1 MNAPHTINFDYNL
14 IKIMNE
20 VIVSGNISKAAENLS
35 LTPSAISLSINKLRR
50 NLGEDLFYRTATGL
64 KPTATAL
71 DIHDSFVNA
80 ITIIEDVLQSTKTE
94 GPSCPILRVM
104 CPDVLEDY
112 YFNRMYK
119 NDSGKTVKVEFLST
133 TNING
138 DEMVKNLLQ
147 ANIDVV
153 ISHHALQHEKITS
166 VKMDAMDNFVILCG
180 DKSLLSNQKE
190 LALLHYYAL
199 PHAVYNDGI
208 YTDFTNLLGTSLT
221 IDAPYAGLVKVI
233 YRSSSINGIISALE
247 RSDMLTVLPRIL
259 ADYFIRERNCKLKC
273 FDLPKEISIKQ
284 SPVYMHYLSNSS
296 KRRYVHMILSQ
307 LKTVE
312 AV

>member
-1 MNAPHTINFDYNL
+1 MNEPSAINFDYNL

-50 NLGEDLFYRTATGL
+50 HLGEDLFYRTATGL

-119 NDSGKTVKVEFLST
+119 NDSGKAVKVEFSST
-133 TNING
+133 NNIKS
-138 DEMVKNLLQ
+138 DEMVKSLLH

-153 ISHHALQHEKITS
+153 ISHHVLQHEKITS

-180 DKSLLSNQKE
+180 ANSLLSNQKE

-199 PHAVYNDGI
+199 PHAVYNDGV
-208 YTDFTNLLGTSLT
+208 YTDFTNLLGTSLA

-247 RSDMLTVLPRIL
+247 RSDMLTVLPRML
-259 ADYFIRERNCKLKC
+259 ADYFIRERNCKLKY

-296 KRRYVHMILSQ
+296 KRRYVHMVLSQ
-307 LKTVE
+307 LKAVE
-312 AV
+312 PV

>member
-50 NLGEDLFYRTATGL
+50 HLGADLFYRTATGL

-119 NDSGKTVKVEFLST
+119 NDSGKAVKVEFSST
-133 TNING
+133 TNIKD
-138 DEMVKNLLQ
+138 DEMVKSLLH

-153 ISHHALQHEKITS
+153 ISHHVLQHEKITS

-180 DKSLLSNQKE
+180 ASSLLSNQKE

-296 KRRYVHMILSQ
+296 KRRYVHMVLSQ
-307 LKTVE
+307 LKAVE
-312 AV
+312 PV

>member
-1 MNAPHTINFDYNL
+1 MNEPSAINFDYNL

-50 NLGEDLFYRTATGL
+50 HLGEDLFYRTATGL

-94 GPSCPILRVM
+94 GPSRPILRVM

-119 NDSGKTVKVEFLST
+119 NDSGKAVKVEFSST
-133 TNING
+133 NNIKS
-138 DEMVKNLLQ
+138 DEMVKSLLH

-153 ISHHALQHEKITS
+153 ISHHVLQHEKITS

-180 DKSLLSNQKE
+180 ANSLLSNQKE

-199 PHAVYNDGI
+199 PHAVYNDGV

-247 RSDMLTVLPRIL
+247 RSDMLTVLPRML
-259 ADYFIRERNCKLKC
+259 ADYFIRERNCKLKY

-296 KRRYVHMILSQ
+296 KRRYVHMVLSQ
-307 LKTVE
+307 LKAVE
-312 AV
+312 PV

>member
-1 MNAPHTINFDYNL
+1 MNEPNAINFDYNL
-14 IKIMNE
+14 IKIMNA

-50 NLGEDLFYRTATGL
+50 HLGEDLFYRTATGL

-247 RSDMLTVLPRIL
+247 RSDMLTVLPRML
-259 ADYFIRERNCKLKC
+259 ADYFIRERNCKLKY

-296 KRRYVHMILSQ
+296 KRRYVHMVLSQ

-312 AV
+312 SV

>member
-1 MNAPHTINFDYNL
+1 MNEPSAINFDYNL

-50 NLGEDLFYRTATGL
+50 HLGEDLFYRTATGL

-119 NDSGKTVKVEFLST
+119 NDSGKAVKVEFSST
-133 TNING
+133 NNVKS
-138 DEMVKNLLQ
+138 DEMVKSLLH

-166 VKMDAMDNFVILCG
+166 VKMDSMDNYVILCG
-180 DKSLLSNQKE
+180 ANSLLSNQKE

-199 PHAVYNDGI
+199 PHAVYNDGV
-208 YTDFTNLLGTSLT
+208 YNDFTSLLGTSLT

-247 RSDMLTVLPRIL
+247 RSDMLTVLPRML

-273 FDLPKEISIKQ
+273 FDLPKEISIKH

-296 KRRYVHMILSQ
+296 KRRYVHMVLSQ
-307 LKTVE
+307 LKAVE
-312 AV
+312 PV

>member
-20 VIVSGNISKAAENLS
+20 VIVSGNISKVAENLS

-50 NLGEDLFYRTATGL
+50 HLGADLFYRTATGL

-119 NDSGKTVKVEFLST
+119 NDSGKAVKVEFSST
-133 TNING
+133 TNIKD
-138 DEMVKNLLQ
+138 DEMVKSLLH

-153 ISHHALQHEKITS
+153 ISHHVLQHEKITS

-180 DKSLLSNQKE
+180 ASSLLSNQKE

>member
-1 MNAPHTINFDYNL
+1 
-14 IKIMNE
+14 
-20 VIVSGNISKAAENLS
+20 
-35 LTPSAISLSINKLRR
+35 
-50 NLGEDLFYRTATGL
+50 
-64 KPTATAL
+64 
-71 DIHDSFVNA
+71 
-80 ITIIEDVLQSTKTE
+80 
-94 GPSCPILRVM
+94 
-104 CPDVLEDY
+104 
-112 YFNRMYK
+112 
-119 NDSGKTVKVEFLST
+119 
-133 TNING
+133 
-138 DEMVKNLLQ
+138 
-147 ANIDVV
+147 
-153 ISHHALQHEKITS
+153 
-166 VKMDAMDNFVILCG
+166 MDAMDNFVILCG
-180 DKSLLSNQKE
+180 ASSLLSNQKE

>member
-1 MNAPHTINFDYNL
+1 
-14 IKIMNE
+14 MNE
-20 VIVSGNISKAAENLS
+20 VIFSGNISKAAENLS

-50 NLGEDLFYRTATGL
+50 HLGEDLFYRTATGL

-119 NDSGKTVKVEFLST
+119 NDSGKAVKVEFSST
-133 TNING
+133 TNIKG
-138 DEMVKNLLQ
+138 DEMVKSLLH

-153 ISHHALQHEKITS
+153 ISHHVLQHEKITS

-180 DKSLLSNQKE
+180 ASSLLSNQKE

-273 FDLPKEISIKQ
+273 FDLPKEMSIKQ

>member
-50 NLGEDLFYRTATGL
+50 HLGEDLFYRTATGL

-119 NDSGKTVKVEFLST
+119 NDSGKAVKVEFSST
-133 TNING
+133 TNIKG
-138 DEMVKNLLQ
+138 DEMVKSLLH

-153 ISHHALQHEKITS
+153 ISHHVLQHEKITS

-180 DKSLLSNQKE
+180 ASSLLSNQKE

-233 YRSSSINGIISALE
+233 YRSSSINGIISAG
-247 RSDMLTVLPRIL
+247 T
-259 ADYFIRERNCKLKC
+259 
-273 FDLPKEISIKQ
+273 Q
-284 SPVYMHYLSNSS
+284 
-296 KRRYVHMILSQ
+296 
-307 LKTVE
+307 
-312 AV
+312 

>member
-50 NLGEDLFYRTATGL
+50 HLGADLFYRTATGL

-119 NDSGKTVKVEFLST
+119 NDSGKAVKVEFSST
-133 TNING
+133 TNIKD
-138 DEMVKNLLQ
+138 DEMVKSLLH

-153 ISHHALQHEKITS
+153 ISHHVLQHEKITS

-180 DKSLLSNQKE
+180 ASSLLSNQKE

-307 LKTVE
+307 LKTIE

>member
-50 NLGEDLFYRTATGL
+50 HLGADLFYRTATGL

-119 NDSGKTVKVEFLST
+119 NDSGKAVKVEFSST
-133 TNING
+133 TNIKD
-138 DEMVKNLLQ
+138 DEMVKSLLH

-153 ISHHALQHEKITS
+153 ISHHVLQHEKITS

-180 DKSLLSNQKE
+180 ASSLLSNQKE

-221 IDAPYAGLVKVI
+221 SDAPYAGLVKVI

-307 LKTVE
+307 LKTIE

>member
-1 MNAPHTINFDYNL
+1 MNEPSAINFDYNL

-50 NLGEDLFYRTATGL
+50 HLGEDLFYRTATGL

-119 NDSGKTVKVEFLST
+119 NDSGKAVKVEFSST
-133 TNING
+133 NNIKS
-138 DEMVKNLLQ
+138 DEMVKSLLH

-153 ISHHALQHEKITS
+153 ISHHVLQHEKITS

-180 DKSLLSNQKE
+180 ANSLLSNQKE
-190 LALLHYYAL
+190 LALLHYY
-199 PHAVYNDGI
+199 D
-208 YTDFTNLLGTSLT
+208 
-221 IDAPYAGLVKVI
+221 
-233 YRSSSINGIISALE
+233 
-247 RSDMLTVLPRIL
+247 
-259 ADYFIRERNCKLKC
+259 
-273 FDLPKEISIKQ
+273 
-284 SPVYMHYLSNSS
+284 
-296 KRRYVHMILSQ
+296 
-307 LKTVE
+307 
-312 AV
+312 

>member
-50 NLGEDLFYRTATGL
+50 HLGEDLFYRTATGL

-119 NDSGKTVKVEFLST
+119 NDSGKAVKVEFSST
-133 TNING
+133 TNIKG
-138 DEMVKNLLQ
+138 DEMVKSLLH

-153 ISHHALQHEKITS
+153 ISHHVLQHEKITS

-180 DKSLLSNQKE
+180 ASSLLSNQKE

>member
-50 NLGEDLFYRTATGL
+50 HLGEDLFYRTATGL

-119 NDSGKTVKVEFLST
+119 NDSGKAVKVEFSST
-133 TNING
+133 TNIKG
-138 DEMVKNLLQ
+138 DEMVKSLLH

-153 ISHHALQHEKITS
+153 ISHYVLQHEKITS

-180 DKSLLSNQKE
+180 ASSLLSNQKE

>member
-1 MNAPHTINFDYNL
+1 
-14 IKIMNE
+14 
-20 VIVSGNISKAAENLS
+20 
-35 LTPSAISLSINKLRR
+35 
-50 NLGEDLFYRTATGL
+50 
-64 KPTATAL
+64 
-71 DIHDSFVNA
+71 
-80 ITIIEDVLQSTKTE
+80 
-94 GPSCPILRVM
+94 M

-119 NDSGKTVKVEFLST
+119 NDSGKAVKVEFSST
-133 TNING
+133 NNIKS
-138 DEMVKNLLQ
+138 DEMVKSLLH

-153 ISHHALQHEKITS
+153 ISHHVLQHEKITS

-180 DKSLLSNQKE
+180 ANSLLSNQKE

-199 PHAVYNDGI
+199 PHAVYNDGV

-247 RSDMLTVLPRIL
+247 RSDMLTVLPRML
-259 ADYFIRERNCKLKC
+259 ADYFIRERNCKLKY

-296 KRRYVHMILSQ
+296 KRRYVHMVLSQ
-307 LKTVE
+307 LKAVE
-312 AV
+312 PV

>member
-1 MNAPHTINFDYNL
+1 MNEPSAINFDYNL

-50 NLGEDLFYRTATGL
+50 HLGADLFYRTATGL

-119 NDSGKTVKVEFLST
+119 NDSGKAVKVEFSST
-133 TNING
+133 TNIKD
-138 DEMVKNLLQ
+138 DEMVKSLLH

-153 ISHHALQHEKITS
+153 ISHHVLQHEKITS

-180 DKSLLSNQKE
+180 ASSLLSNQKE

-296 KRRYVHMILSQ
+296 KRRYVHMVLSQ
-307 LKTVE
+307 LKAVE
-312 AV
+312 PV

>member
-1 MNAPHTINFDYNL
+1 MNEPSAINFDYNL

-50 NLGEDLFYRTATGL
+50 HLGEDLFYRTATGL

-119 NDSGKTVKVEFLST
+119 NDSGKAVKVEFSST
-133 TNING
+133 NNIKS
-138 DEMVKNLLQ
+138 DEMVKSLLH

-153 ISHHALQHEKITS
+153 ISHHVLQHEKITS

-180 DKSLLSNQKE
+180 ANSLLSNQKE

-199 PHAVYNDGI
+199 PHAVYNDGV

-247 RSDMLTVLPRIL
+247 RSDMLTVLPRML
-259 ADYFIRERNCKLKC
+259 ADYFIRERKCKLKY

-296 KRRYVHMILSQ
+296 KRRYVHMVLSQ
-307 LKTVE
+307 LKAVE
-312 AV
+312 PV

>member
-50 NLGEDLFYRTATGL
+50 HLGADLFYRTATGL

-119 NDSGKTVKVEFLST
+119 NDSGKAVKVEFSST
-133 TNING
+133 TNIKD
-138 DEMVKNLLQ
+138 DEMVKSLLH

-153 ISHHALQHEKITS
+153 ISHHVLQHEKITS

-180 DKSLLSNQKE
+180 ASSLLSNQKE

>member
-1 MNAPHTINFDYNL
+1 MNEPSAINFDYNL

-50 NLGEDLFYRTATGL
+50 HLGEDLFYRTATGL

-119 NDSGKTVKVEFLST
+119 NDSGKAVKVEFSST
-133 TNING
+133 NNIKS
-138 DEMVKNLLQ
+138 DEMVKSLLH

-153 ISHHALQHEKITS
+153 ISHHVLQHEKITS

-180 DKSLLSNQKE
+180 ANSLLSNQKE

-199 PHAVYNDGI
+199 PHAVYNDGV

-221 IDAPYAGLVKVI
+221 IDAPYAGLFKVI

-247 RSDMLTVLPRIL
+247 RSDMLTVLPRML
-259 ADYFIRERNCKLKC
+259 ADYFIRERNCKLKY

-296 KRRYVHMILSQ
+296 KRRYVHMVLSQ
-307 LKTVE
+307 LKAVE
-312 AV
+312 PV

>member
-50 NLGEDLFYRTATGL
+50 HLGEDLFYRTATGL

-119 NDSGKTVKVEFLST
+119 NDSGKAVKVEFSST
-133 TNING
+133 TNIKG
-138 DEMVKNLLQ
+138 DEMVKSLLH

-153 ISHHALQHEKITS
+153 ISHHVLQHEKITS

-180 DKSLLSNQKE
+180 ASSLLSNQKE
-190 LALLHYYAL
+190 LALLHYYVL

-273 FDLPKEISIKQ
+273 FDLPKEMSIKQ

>member
-1 MNAPHTINFDYNL
+1 MNEPSAINFDYNL

-50 NLGEDLFYRTATGL
+50 HLGEDLFYRTATGL

-119 NDSGKTVKVEFLST
+119 NDSGKAVKVEFSST
-133 TNING
+133 NNIKS
-138 DEMVKNLLQ
+138 DEMVKSLLH

-153 ISHHALQHEKITS
+153 ISHHVLQHEKITS

-180 DKSLLSNQKE
+180 ANSLLSNQKE

-199 PHAVYNDGI
+199 PHAVYNDGV

-247 RSDMLTVLPRIL
+247 RSDMLTVLPRML
-259 ADYFIRERNCKLKC
+259 ADYFIRERNCKLKY

-296 KRRYVHMILSQ
+296 KRRYVHMVLSQ
-307 LKTVE
+307 LKAVE
-312 AV
+312 PV

>member
-1 MNAPHTINFDYNL
+1 MNEPSAINFDYNL

-50 NLGEDLFYRTATGL
+50 HLGEDLFYRTATGL

-119 NDSGKTVKVEFLST
+119 NDSGKAVKVEFSST
-133 TNING
+133 NNIKS
-138 DEMVKNLLQ
+138 DEMVKSLLHT
-147 ANIDVV
+147 NIDVV
-153 ISHHALQHEKITS
+153 ISHHVLQHEKITS

-180 DKSLLSNQKE
+180 ANSLLSNQKE

-199 PHAVYNDGI
+199 PHAVYNDGV

-247 RSDMLTVLPRIL
+247 RSDMLTVLPRML
-259 ADYFIRERNCKLKC
+259 ADYFIRERNCKLKY

-296 KRRYVHMILSQ
+296 KRRYVHMVLSQ
-307 LKTVE
+307 LKAVE
-312 AV
+312 PV

>member
-1 MNAPHTINFDYNL
+1 MNEPSAINFDYNL

-50 NLGEDLFYRTATGL
+50 HLGEDLFYRTATGL

-119 NDSGKTVKVEFLST
+119 NDSGKAVKVEFSST
-133 TNING
+133 NNIKS
-138 DEMVKNLLQ
+138 DEMVKSLLH

-153 ISHHALQHEKITS
+153 ISHHVLQHEKITS

-180 DKSLLSNQKE
+180 ANSLLSNQKE

-199 PHAVYNDGI
+199 PHAVYNDGV

-221 IDAPYAGLVKVI
+221 IDAPYAGLVKVN

-247 RSDMLTVLPRIL
+247 RSDMLTVLPRML
-259 ADYFIRERNCKLKC
+259 ADYFIRERNCKLKY

-296 KRRYVHMILSQ
+296 KRRYVHMVLSQ
-307 LKTVE
+307 LKAVE
-312 AV
+312 PV

>member
-50 NLGEDLFYRTATGL
+50 HLGADLFYRTATGL

-119 NDSGKTVKVEFLST
+119 NDSGKAVKVEFSST
-133 TNING
+133 TNIKD
-138 DEMVKNLLQ
+138 DEMVKSLLH

-153 ISHHALQHEKITS
+153 ISHHVLQHEKITS

-180 DKSLLSNQKE
+180 ASSLLSNQKE

-296 KRRYVHMILSQ
+296 KRRYVHIILSQ

>member
-35 LTPSAISLSINKLRR
+35 LAPSAISLSINKLRR
-50 NLGEDLFYRTATGL
+50 HLGEDLFYRTATGL

-119 NDSGKTVKVEFLST
+119 NDSGKAVKVEFSST
-133 TNING
+133 TNIKG
-138 DEMVKNLLQ
+138 DEMVKSLLH

-153 ISHHALQHEKITS
+153 ISHHVLQHEKITS

-180 DKSLLSNQKE
+180 ASSLLSNQKE

>member
-1 MNAPHTINFDYNL
+1 
-14 IKIMNE
+14 MNE

-50 NLGEDLFYRTATGL
+50 HLGADLFYRTATGL

-119 NDSGKTVKVEFLST
+119 NDSGKAVKVEFSST
-133 TNING
+133 TNIKD
-138 DEMVKNLLQ
+138 DEMVKSLLH

-153 ISHHALQHEKITS
+153 ISHHVLQHEKITS

-180 DKSLLSNQKE
+180 ASSLLSNQKE

>member
-50 NLGEDLFYRTATGL
+50 HLGEDLFYRTATGL

-119 NDSGKTVKVEFLST
+119 NDSGKAVKVEFSST
-133 TNING
+133 TNIKG
-138 DEMVKNLLQ
+138 DAMVKSLLH

-153 ISHHALQHEKITS
+153 ISHHVLQHEKITS

-180 DKSLLSNQKE
+180 ASSLLSNQKE

-259 ADYFIRERNCKLKC
+259 ADYFIRERTCKLKC
-273 FDLPKEISIKQ
+273 FDLPKEMSIKQ
-284 SPVYMHYLSNSS
+284 SHVYMHYLSNSS

>member
-1 MNAPHTINFDYNL
+1 MNEPSAINFDYNL

-50 NLGEDLFYRTATGL
+50 HLGEDLFYRTATGL

-119 NDSGKTVKVEFLST
+119 NDSGKAVKVEFSST
-133 TNING
+133 NNIKS
-138 DEMVKNLLQ
+138 DEMVKSLLH

-153 ISHHALQHEKITS
+153 ISHHVLQHEKITS

-180 DKSLLSNQKE
+180 ANSLLSNQKE

-199 PHAVYNDGI
+199 PHAVYNDGV
-208 YTDFTNLLGTSLT
+208 YTDFINLLGTSLT

-247 RSDMLTVLPRIL
+247 RSDMLTVLPRML
-259 ADYFIRERNCKLKC
+259 ADYFIRERNCKLKY

-296 KRRYVHMILSQ
+296 KRRYVHMVLSQ
-307 LKTVE
+307 LKAVE
-312 AV
+312 PV

>member
-50 NLGEDLFYRTATGL
+50 HLGADLFYRTATGL

-119 NDSGKTVKVEFLST
+119 NDSGKAVKVEFSST
-133 TNING
+133 TNIKD
-138 DEMVKNLLQ
+138 DEMVKSLLH

-153 ISHHALQHEKITS
+153 ISHHVLQHEKITS

-180 DKSLLSNQKE
+180 ASSLLSNQKE

-296 KRRYVHMILSQ
+296 KRRYVNMILSQ

>member
-1 MNAPHTINFDYNL
+1 MNEPSAINFDYNL

-50 NLGEDLFYRTATGL
+50 HLGEDLFYRTATGL

-119 NDSGKTVKVEFLST
+119 NDSGKAVKVEFSST
-133 TNING
+133 NNIKS
-138 DEMVKNLLQ
+138 DEMVKSLLH

-153 ISHHALQHEKITS
+153 ISHHVLQHEKITS

-180 DKSLLSNQKE
+180 ANSLLSNQKE

-199 PHAVYNDGI
+199 PHAVYNDGV

-247 RSDMLTVLPRIL
+247 RSDMLTVLPRML
-259 ADYFIRERNCKLKC
+259 ADYFIRERNCKLKY

-296 KRRYVHMILSQ
+296 KRRYVHMVLSQ

-312 AV
+312 PV

>member
-1 MNAPHTINFDYNL
+1 
-14 IKIMNE
+14 
-20 VIVSGNISKAAENLS
+20 
-35 LTPSAISLSINKLRR
+35 
-50 NLGEDLFYRTATGL
+50 
-64 KPTATAL
+64 
-71 DIHDSFVNA
+71 
-80 ITIIEDVLQSTKTE
+80 
-94 GPSCPILRVM
+94 M

-119 NDSGKTVKVEFLST
+119 NDSGKAVKVEFSST
-133 TNING
+133 TNIKG
-138 DEMVKNLLQ
+138 DEMVKSLLH

-153 ISHHALQHEKITS
+153 ISHHVLQHEKITS

-180 DKSLLSNQKE
+180 ASSLLSNQKE

>member
-1 MNAPHTINFDYNL
+1 MNEPSAINFDYNL

-50 NLGEDLFYRTATGL
+50 HLGEDLFYRTATGL

-119 NDSGKTVKVEFLST
+119 NDSGKAVKVEFSST
-133 TNING
+133 NNIKS
-138 DEMVKNLLQ
+138 DEMVKSLLH

-153 ISHHALQHEKITS
+153 ISHHVLQHEKITS

-180 DKSLLSNQKE
+180 ANSLLSNQKE

-199 PHAVYNDGI
+199 PHAVYNDGV

-247 RSDMLTVLPRIL
+247 RSDMLTVLPRML
-259 ADYFIRERNCKLKC
+259 ADYFIRERNCKLKY

-296 KRRYVHMILSQ
+296 KRRYVHMVLSQ

>member
-1 MNAPHTINFDYNL
+1 MNEPSAINFDYNL

-50 NLGEDLFYRTATGL
+50 HLGEDLFYRTATGL

-119 NDSGKTVKVEFLST
+119 NDSGKAVKVEFSST
-133 TNING
+133 NNIKS
-138 DEMVKNLLQ
+138 DEMVKSLLH

-153 ISHHALQHEKITS
+153 ISHHVLQHEKITS

-180 DKSLLSNQKE
+180 ANSLLSNQKE

-199 PHAVYNDGI
+199 PHAVYNDGV

-221 IDAPYAGLVKVI
+221 IYAPYAGLVKVI

-247 RSDMLTVLPRIL
+247 RSDMLTVLPRML
-259 ADYFIRERNCKLKC
+259 ADYFIRERNCKLKY

-296 KRRYVHMILSQ
+296 KRRYVHMVLSQ
-307 LKTVE
+307 LKAVE
-312 AV
+312 PV

>member
-50 NLGEDLFYRTATGL
+50 HLGEDLFYRTATGL

-119 NDSGKTVKVEFLST
+119 NDSGKAVKVEFSST
-133 TNING
+133 TNIKD
-138 DEMVKNLLQ
+138 DEMVKSLLH

-153 ISHHALQHEKITS
+153 ISHHVLQHEKITS

-180 DKSLLSNQKE
+180 ASSLLSNQKE

-247 RSDMLTVLPRIL
+247 RSDMLTVLPRTL

>member
-1 MNAPHTINFDYNL
+1 MNEPNAINFDYNL
-14 IKIMNE
+14 IKIMNA

-50 NLGEDLFYRTATGL
+50 HLGEDLFYRTATGL

-147 ANIDVV
+147 ENIDVV

-247 RSDMLTVLPRIL
+247 RSDMLTVLPRML
-259 ADYFIRERNCKLKC
+259 ADYFIRERNCKLKY

-296 KRRYVHMILSQ
+296 KRRYVHMVLSQ

-312 AV
+312 SV

>member
-1 MNAPHTINFDYNL
+1 MNEPSAINFDYNL

-50 NLGEDLFYRTATGL
+50 HLGEDLFYRTATGL

-119 NDSGKTVKVEFLST
+119 NDSGKAVKVEFSST
-133 TNING
+133 NNIKS
-138 DEMVKNLLQ
+138 DEMVKSLLH

-153 ISHHALQHEKITS
+153 ISHHVLQHEKITS

-180 DKSLLSNQKE
+180 ANSLLSNQKE

-199 PHAVYNDGI
+199 PHAVYNDGV

-247 RSDMLTVLPRIL
+247 RSDMLTVLPRML